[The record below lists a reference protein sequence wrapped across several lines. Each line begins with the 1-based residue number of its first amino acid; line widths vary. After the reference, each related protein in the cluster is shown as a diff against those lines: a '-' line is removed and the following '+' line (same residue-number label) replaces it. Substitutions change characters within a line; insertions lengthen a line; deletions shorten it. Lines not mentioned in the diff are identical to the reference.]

1 MNINHILGRMSYEK
15 TMIDFLKTFNK
26 YDEKTKKCIYIH
38 GPPGCG
44 KTTFAIDILKSLHYD
59 IIMYDTND
67 SRTKNIIDSINV
79 NHMSD
84 KSIIDIFHKRAS
96 NIAVLMDEVDH
107 MNIGD
112 KGGINSLIKLIRP
125 KKTKRQKEESIT
137 HIPIICIGNTSH
149 EKKIKELIKYCV
161 SIELSAITPIHTK
174 LLMEHIVPEYAHLSD
189 KVTNLNKVY
198 QIKLLRDQQFNGNIT
213 NLFYTNI
220 HENTKDLTKRIM
232 NHSIS
237 FSDHMYINETDR
249 TIVAL
254 LFHENIIDV
263 IKKIPNS
270 TNVYLQLLNE
280 MCFADYVDRIM
291 FQKQLWEFNEMS
303 SFIKTCYTSFLYHQQ
318 RVPKIAE
325 VRFTKVLTK
334 YSTEYNNYGFI
345 QKLCFELGMDKKD
358 MFIYMNSLQQKYS
371 DLEIFELLNHTEI
384 TLLDIQRLNRYQ
396 NNMVDEID

>member
-1 MNINHILGRMSYEK
+1 MNINHILNRISHEK
-15 TMIDFLKTFNK
+15 NMVDFLQHFNK
-26 YDEKTKKCIYIH
+26 HDEKTKKCIYIH

-44 KTTFAIDILKSLHYD
+44 KTTFAINVLKSLHYD

-84 KSIIDIFHKRAS
+84 KSIINIFHKRKS

-125 KKTKRQKEESIT
+125 KKTKRQKEENIT
-137 HIPIICIGNTSH
+137 HIPIICIGNTSQ
-149 EKKIKELIKYCV
+149 EKKLKELIKYCV
-161 SIELSAITPIHTK
+161 SIELPAINAPQIK
-174 LLMEHIVPEYAHLSD
+174 SLMTHIIPKYAYLSD

-198 QIKLLRDQQFNGNIT
+198 QIKLLSDQNFSGNIQT
-213 NLFYTNI
+213 LFYTNI
-220 HENTKDLTKRIM
+220 HENTKDLTKRII
-232 NHSIS
+232 NNSIQ
-237 FSDHMYINETDR
+237 FDDHAYINETDR
-249 TIVAL
+249 TIIAL

-270 TNVYLQLLNE
+270 TSIYLQLLNE
-280 MCFADYVDRIM
+280 MCFADYVDRIT

-303 SFIKTCYTSFLYHQQ
+303 SFIKTCYTSYLFHQQ
-318 RVPKIAE
+318 PVHKISE

-345 QKLCFELGMDKKD
+345 QKMCFELAMDKKD
-358 MFIYMNSLQQKYS
+358 MFVYMNSLKQKYS
-371 DLEIFELLNHTEI
+371 NSEILDLLSNTEI
-384 TLLDIQRLNRYQ
+384 TLLDIQRLERYQ
-396 NNMVDEID
+396 NNMADE

>member
-1 MNINHILGRMSYEK
+1 MNINHILNRTTHEK
-15 TMIDFLKTFNK
+15 NMVDFLTHFNK

-44 KTTFAIDILKSLHYD
+44 KTTFAINVLKSLHYD

-84 KSIIDIFHKRAS
+84 KSIINIFHKRKS

-125 KKTKRQKEESIT
+125 KKTKRQKEENIT
-137 HIPIICIGNTSH
+137 HIPIICIGNTSQ
-149 EKKIKELIKYCV
+149 EKKLKELIKYCV
-161 SIELSAITPIHTK
+161 SIELPAINAPQIK
-174 LLMEHIVPEYAHLSD
+174 SLMTHIIPKYAYLSD

-198 QIKLLRDQQFNGNIT
+198 QIKMLSDQNFNGNIQT
-213 NLFYTNI
+213 LFYTNI
-220 HENTKDLTKRIM
+220 HENTKDLTKRII
-232 NHSIS
+232 NNSIQ
-237 FSDHMYINETDR
+237 FDEHAYINETDR
-249 TIVAL
+249 TIIAL

-263 IKKIPNS
+263 LKKIPNS
-270 TNVYLQLLNE
+270 TRIYLQLLNE
-280 MCFADYVDRIM
+280 MCFADYVDRIT

-303 SFIKTCYTSFLYHQQ
+303 SFIKTCYTSYLFHQQ
-318 RVPKIAE
+318 PVHKISE

-345 QKLCFELGMDKKD
+345 QKMCFELAMDKKD
-358 MFIYMNSLQQKYS
+358 MFVYMNSLKQKYTNAEIL
-371 DLEIFELLNHTEI
+371 DLLSHTEI
-384 TLLDIQRLNRYQ
+384 TLLDIQRLERYQ
-396 NNMVDEID
+396 NNMSDE

>member
-1 MNINHILGRMSYEK
+1 MNINHILNRTSHEK
-15 TMIDFLKTFNK
+15 TMVDFLQHFNK

-44 KTTFAIDILKSLHYD
+44 KTTFAINVLKSLHYD

-84 KSIIDIFHKRAS
+84 KSIINIFNKRKS

-125 KKTKRQKEESIT
+125 KKTKRQKEENIT
-137 HIPIICIGNTSH
+137 HIPIICIGNTSQ
-149 EKKIKELIKYCV
+149 EKKLKELIKYCV
-161 SIELSAITPIHTK
+161 SIELPAINAPQIK
-174 LLMEHIVPEYAHLSD
+174 SLMNHIIPKYAYLSD

-198 QIKLLRDQQFNGNIT
+198 QIKLLSDQNFSGNIQT
-213 NLFYTNI
+213 LFYTNI
-220 HENTKDLTKRIM
+220 HENTKDLTKRII
-232 NHSIS
+232 NNSIQ
-237 FSDHMYINETDR
+237 FDDHAYINETDR
-249 TIVAL
+249 TIIAL

-263 IKKIPNS
+263 LKKIPNS
-270 TNVYLQLLNE
+270 TRIYLQLLNE
-280 MCFADYVDRIM
+280 MCFADYVDRIT

-303 SFIKTCYTSFLYHQQ
+303 SFIKTCYTSYLFHQQ
-318 RVPKIAE
+318 PVHKISE

-345 QKLCFELGMDKKD
+345 QKMCFELAMDKKD
-358 MFIYMNSLQQKYS
+358 MFVYMNSLKQRYTNAEIL
-371 DLEIFELLNHTEI
+371 DLLSNTEI
-384 TLLDIQRLNRYQ
+384 TLLDIQRLERYQ
-396 NNMVDEID
+396 NNMSDE

>member
-1 MNINHILGRMSYEK
+1 MNINHILNRISHEK
-15 TMIDFLKTFNK
+15 IMVDFLQHFNK
-26 YDEKTKKCIYIH
+26 HDEKTKKCIYIH

-44 KTTFAIDILKSLHYD
+44 KTTFAINVLKSLHYD

-84 KSIIDIFHKRAS
+84 KSIINIFHKRKS

-125 KKTKRQKEESIT
+125 KKTKRQKEENIT
-137 HIPIICIGNTSH
+137 HIPIICIGNTSQ
-149 EKKIKELIKYCV
+149 EKKLKELIKYCV
-161 SIELSAITPIHTK
+161 SIELPAINAPQIK
-174 LLMEHIVPEYAHLSD
+174 SLMTHIIPKYAYLSD

-198 QIKLLRDQQFNGNIT
+198 QIKLLSDQNFSGNIQT
-213 NLFYTNI
+213 LFYTNI
-220 HENTKDLTKRIM
+220 HENTKDLTKRII
-232 NHSIS
+232 NNSIQ
-237 FSDHMYINETDR
+237 FDDHAYINETDR
-249 TIVAL
+249 TIIAL

-263 IKKIPNS
+263 LKKIPNS
-270 TNVYLQLLNE
+270 TPVYLQLLNE
-280 MCFADYVDRIM
+280 MCFADYVDRIT

-303 SFIKTCYTSFLYHQQ
+303 SFIKTCYTSYLFHQQ
-318 RVPKIAE
+318 PVHKISE

-345 QKLCFELGMDKKD
+345 QKMCFELAMDKKD
-358 MFIYMNSLQQKYS
+358 MFVYMNSLKQKYS
-371 DLEIFELLNHTEI
+371 NSEILDLLSNTEI
-384 TLLDIQRLNRYQ
+384 TLLDIQRLERYQ
-396 NNMVDEID
+396 NNMSDE

>member
-1 MNINHILGRMSYEK
+1 MNINDILNRTSHEK
-15 TMIDFLKTFNK
+15 IMVDFLHHFNK
-26 YDEKTKKCIYIH
+26 LDEKTKKCIYIH

-44 KTTFAIDILKSLHYD
+44 KTTFAINVLKSLKYD

-84 KSIIDIFHKRAS
+84 RSIINIFHKRKS

-125 KKTKRQKEESIT
+125 KKTKRQKEENIT

-149 EKKIKELIKYCV
+149 EKKLKELIKYCV
-161 SIELSAITPIHTK
+161 SIELPAIHSSQIK
-174 LLMEHIVPEYAHLSD
+174 SLMHHIIPQYAYLSNQ
-189 KVTNLNKVY
+189 VTNLNKVY
-198 QIKLLRDQQFNGNIT
+198 QIKLLSDQNFSGNIQT
-213 NLFYTNI
+213 LFYTNI
-220 HENTKDLTKRIM
+220 HENTKDLTKRII
-232 NHSIS
+232 NNSIQ
-237 FSDHMYINETDR
+237 FDEHAYINETDR
-249 TIVAL
+249 TIIAL

-270 TNVYLQLLNE
+270 TRLYLQLLNE
-280 MCFADYVDRIM
+280 MCFADYVDRIT

-303 SFIKTCYTSFLYHQQ
+303 SFIKTCYTSYIFHQQ
-318 RVPKIAE
+318 PVHKISDI
-325 VRFTKVLTK
+325 RFTKVLTK

-345 QKLCFELGMDKKD
+345 QKMCFELAMDKKD
-358 MFIYMNSLQQKYS
+358 MFVYMNSLKQKYS
-371 DLEIFELLNHTEI
+371 NTEILDLLSNTEI
-384 TLLDIQRLNRYQ
+384 TLLDIQRLERYQ
-396 NNMVDEID
+396 NNMSDE

>member
-1 MNINHILGRMSYEK
+1 MNINHILNRTSHEK
-15 TMIDFLKTFNK
+15 IMVDFLHHFNK

-44 KTTFAIDILKSLHYD
+44 KTTFAINVLKSLHYD

-84 KSIIDIFHKRAS
+84 KSIINIFNKRKS

-125 KKTKRQKEESIT
+125 KKTKRQKEENIT
-137 HIPIICIGNTSH
+137 HIPIICIGNTSQ
-149 EKKIKELIKYCV
+149 EKKLKELIKYCV
-161 SIELSAITPIHTK
+161 SIELPAISAPQIK
-174 LLMEHIVPEYAHLSD
+174 SLMNHIIPKYAYLSD

-198 QIKLLRDQQFNGNIT
+198 QIKLLSDQNFSGNIQT
-213 NLFYTNI
+213 LFYTNI
-220 HENTKDLTKRIM
+220 HENTKDLTKRII
-232 NHSIS
+232 NNSIQ
-237 FSDHMYINETDR
+237 FDDHAYINETDR
-249 TIVAL
+249 TIIAL

-263 IKKIPNS
+263 LKKIPNS
-270 TNVYLQLLNE
+270 TRIYLQLLNE
-280 MCFADYVDRIM
+280 MCFADYVDRIT

-303 SFIKTCYTSFLYHQQ
+303 SFIKTCYTSYLFHQQ
-318 RVPKIAE
+318 PVHKISE

-345 QKLCFELGMDKKD
+345 QKMCFELAMDKKD
-358 MFIYMNSLQQKYS
+358 MFVYMNSLKQRYTNAEIL
-371 DLEIFELLNHTEI
+371 DLLSNTEI
-384 TLLDIQRLNRYQ
+384 TLLDIQRLERYQ
-396 NNMVDEID
+396 NNMSDE

>member
-1 MNINHILGRMSYEK
+1 MNINHILNRTTHEK
-15 TMIDFLKTFNK
+15 NMVDFLTHFNK

-44 KTTFAIDILKSLHYD
+44 KTTFAINVLKSLHYD

-84 KSIIDIFHKRAS
+84 KSIINIFHKRKS

-125 KKTKRQKEESIT
+125 KKTKRQKEENIT
-137 HIPIICIGNTSH
+137 HIPIICIGNTSQ
-149 EKKIKELIKYCV
+149 EKKLKELIKYCV
-161 SIELSAITPIHTK
+161 SIELPAINASQIK
-174 LLMEHIVPEYAHLSD
+174 SLMTHIIPKYAYLSD

-198 QIKLLRDQQFNGNIT
+198 QIKMLSDQNFNGNIQT
-213 NLFYTNI
+213 LFYTNI
-220 HENTKDLTKRIM
+220 HENTKDLTKRII
-232 NHSIS
+232 NNSIQ
-237 FSDHMYINETDR
+237 FDEHAYINETDR
-249 TIVAL
+249 TIIAL

-263 IKKIPNS
+263 LKKIPNS
-270 TNVYLQLLNE
+270 TRIYLQLLNE
-280 MCFADYVDRIM
+280 MCFADYVDRIT

-303 SFIKTCYTSFLYHQQ
+303 SFIKTCYTSYLFHQQ
-318 RVPKIAE
+318 PVHKISE

-345 QKLCFELGMDKKD
+345 QKMCFELAMDKKD
-358 MFIYMNSLQQKYS
+358 MFVYMNSLKQKYTNAEIL
-371 DLEIFELLNHTEI
+371 DLLSHTEI
-384 TLLDIQRLNRYQ
+384 TLLDIQRLERYQ
-396 NNMVDEID
+396 NNMSDE